1 MLSKIREDAVIVPK
15 TIGYKLNNGLATL
28 SDEEEACA
36 KPEWTYLFARDVPG
50 ADIEKCQE
58 KACTDSEYAYWFA
71 KNVPGADIGKCQ
83 EAACKDPKWAYWFA
97 RGVTGA
103 DVEKCRQICK
113 GTKYAF

>member
-36 KPEWTYLFARDVPG
+36 KPKWAYYFARDVPG

-58 KACTDSEYAYWFA
+58 AACKSHYWAYYFA
-71 KNVPGADIGKCQ
+71 VDIPGADIGKCQ
-83 EAACKDPKWAYWFA
+83 ELACANSKYAYYFA
-97 RGVTGA
+97 RNVPVA
-103 DVEKCRQICK
+103 NI
-113 GTKYAF
+113 